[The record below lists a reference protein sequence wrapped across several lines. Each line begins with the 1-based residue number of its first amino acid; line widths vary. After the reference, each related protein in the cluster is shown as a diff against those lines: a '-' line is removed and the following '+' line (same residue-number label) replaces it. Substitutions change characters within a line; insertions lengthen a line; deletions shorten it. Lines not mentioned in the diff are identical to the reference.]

1 MLRKKFVWA
10 KHQPSTNSRINN
22 DGCPVPESA
31 GAISETSPS
40 AYPRL
45 RSQVPGY
52 ARSGRTAVS
61 EAVFERLNESIL
73 RKEELLQRLQRENK
87 LLRGLRRLDLIK
99 KYGPSAETLS
109 DEQLELLELEP
120 GVSCSEIEA
129 ESQRTQLSLPLKSA
143 VARRHP
149 SRRADARRQRKE
161 PAGLPVA
168 IQSPE
173 RAGGV

>member
-1 MLRKKFVWA
+1 MLGKKFVWA

-129 ESQRTQLSLPLKSA
+129 ESQRTQPDFADSRGTSIVSRSKSTQAPKKSSLRSPIWP
-143 VARRHP
+143 VGRRP
-149 SRRADARRQRKE
+149 
-161 PAGLPVA
+161 
-168 IQSPE
+168 
-173 RAGGV
+173 